1 MGLYGETVFPWL
13 MDVALAGMA
22 DLRRDL
28 LQAASGRTLEI
39 GVGTGLNLPHYPAAV
54 HDLTLLTP
62 DFPVP
67 AALRRRM
74 GGLAMRH
81 RFVVGSAERLP
92 YADGAFDT
100 VVATLVFCTIPDAPA
115 AAAEVRRV
123 LKPGGRLLTLEH
135 VRAPRP
141 AVARWQTRLDPLWAR
156 VACGCHLDRDTVA
169 VFQAAGLQTGDL
181 KPLDLPGLPVVRD
194 FVVGTARPG

>member
-13 MDVALAGMA
+13 MDLALAGMA

-28 LQAASGRTLEI
+28 LQGASGRTLEI
-39 GVGTGLNLPHYPAAV
+39 GAGTGLNLPHYPAAV

-74 GGLAMRH
+74 GALAMRH

-92 YADGAFDT
+92 YEDGAFDT

-141 AVARWQTRLDPLWAR
+141 LAARWQARLGPLWACL
-156 VACGCHLDRDTVA
+156 ACGCHLDRDTLA
-169 VFQAAGLQTGDL
+169 VLRQAGLQTDGVT
-181 KPLDLPGLPVVRD
+181 PLDLPGLPVVRD
-194 FVVGTARPG
+194 FIVGTARRG